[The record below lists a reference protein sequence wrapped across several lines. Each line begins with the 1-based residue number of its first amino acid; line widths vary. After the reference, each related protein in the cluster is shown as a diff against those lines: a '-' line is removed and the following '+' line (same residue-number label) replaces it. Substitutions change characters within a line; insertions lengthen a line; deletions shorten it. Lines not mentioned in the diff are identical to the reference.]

1 MKYIIGVDVDGVIR
15 DFSHDLYTVI
25 KKNYP
30 DWIKPGSENVYSV
43 EEIRRE
49 MTDWDLENNFD
60 AEITDIKRVY
70 REEHAET
77 ILAKGTPFVEDVDYL
92 REQIRKDEHTFV
104 AVTSQHPVCCH
115 HTLTWFGKQELGFS
129 SVYFK
134 KGRKKWM
141 VECDFLIDDSPNNY
155 YFLELIFFLR
165 RSINS
170 FIDIS
175 PKSSP
180 PLALTE
186 TVSFSISLSPTTKRN
201 GIFCIEW
208 SRIL

>member
-92 REQIRKDEHTFV
+92 REQIGKDEHTFV

-155 YFLELIFFLR
+155 YAW
-165 RSINS
+165 RSGRGTDEKYILFDRPWNEKINATNRVS
-170 FIDIS
+170 SIKEALDIIN
-175 PKSSP
+175 
-180 PLALTE
+180 AQ
-186 TVSFSISLSPTTKRN
+186 
-201 GIFCIEW
+201 
-208 SRIL
+208 

>member
-155 YFLELIFFLR
+155 YAW
-165 RSINS
+165 RSGRGTDEKYILFDRPWNEKINATNRVS
-170 FIDIS
+170 SIKEALDIIN
-175 PKSSP
+175 
-180 PLALTE
+180 AQ
-186 TVSFSISLSPTTKRN
+186 
-201 GIFCIEW
+201 
-208 SRIL
+208 

>member
-1 MKYIIGVDVDGVIR
+1 MKYIVGVDVDGVIR

-60 AEITDIKRVY
+60 AGITDIKRVY

-77 ILAKGTPFVEDVDYL
+77 ILAKGTPFIEDVDYL
-92 REQIRKDEHTFV
+92 REQIMKDEHTFV

-155 YFLELIFFLR
+155 YAW
-165 RSINS
+165 RSGRGTDEKYILFDRPWNEKINATNRVS
-170 FIDIS
+170 SIKEALDIIN
-175 PKSSP
+175 
-180 PLALTE
+180 AQ
-186 TVSFSISLSPTTKRN
+186 
-201 GIFCIEW
+201 
-208 SRIL
+208 

>member
-1 MKYIIGVDVDGVIR
+1 MKYIVGVDVDGVIR
-15 DFSHDLYTVI
+15 DFSHDLYMVI

-70 REEHAET
+70 RDEHAET
-77 ILAKGTPFVEDVDYL
+77 ILAKGTPFVNDVDYL

-115 HTLTWFGKQELGFS
+115 HTLTWFGEQELGFS

-155 YFLELIFFLR
+155 YAW
-165 RSINS
+165 RSGRGTDEKYILFDRPWNEKINATNRVS
-170 FIDIS
+170 SIKEALDIIN
-175 PKSSP
+175 
-180 PLALTE
+180 AQ
-186 TVSFSISLSPTTKRN
+186 
-201 GIFCIEW
+201 
-208 SRIL
+208 